1 MTMFLLVENEKG
13 IKDIEMID
21 NERDKKLEVKIAERL
36 VMNGTYKGFWL
47 YEFDGE
53 INAVDINMIFR
64 EVLLF
69 NSSAALWAICRKVSS
84 FDATDRPISLF
95 M

>member
-21 NERDKKLEVKIAERL
+21 NERDKKLEVK
-36 VMNGTYKGFWL
+36 
-47 YEFDGE
+47 
-53 INAVDINMIFR
+53 
-64 EVLLF
+64 
-69 NSSAALWAICRKVSS
+69 NSRTV
-84 FDATDRPISLF
+84 SLF